1 MSDSLLFY
9 SVRYGGKAD
18 MLIAARGLPVEKRS
32 LFLQRVAS
40 DLELRRVTK
49 DRC

>member
-1 MSDSLLFY
+1 
-9 SVRYGGKAD
+9 

-40 DLELRRVTK
+40 DLELRRSHKRSMLTGPS
-49 DRC
+49 R